1 MPQKRKLD
9 DVANNPELTRLA
21 NQIFEPKRTD
31 GGFAARSIVCL
42 GGLVSAPELNG
53 RMALV
58 VKEMDSGGRMTV
70 TLSGEMNPVPFG
82 GRADTRRVLRVAP
95 KNVRRV
101 PISLGHC
108 PLSFRMR
115 TSIRHRAQGS
125 HRRRPQTR
133 HLQAVH
139 ACPPPRSPSR
149 ARPRPARQVTDRPPR
164 PRLPREAGRQ
174 RGRMAY
180 PQLLAPGK
188 LSMTSH

>member
-101 PISLGHC
+101 PISFGH
-108 PLSFRMR
+108 
-115 TSIRHRAQGS
+115 
-125 HRRRPQTR
+125 
-133 HLQAVH
+133 
-139 ACPPPRSPSR
+139 
-149 ARPRPARQVTDRPPR
+149 
-164 PRLPREAGRQ
+164 
-174 RGRMAY
+174 
-180 PQLLAPGK
+180 
-188 LSMTSH
+188 